1 MLTNLNLEE
10 PSSNK
15 RPRQL
20 NKVKNR
26 LLILSPPVEEGLER
40 EACKAD
46 FEALEDKNIG
56 KGGFGC
62 VWKVRHKETKK
73 VYAIKVINKESIIK
87 QKLIEQT
94 NREIQIMYKLYHPHI
109 IKLSNHFEDD
119 EDFCLIMQY
128 ASKGQLYSQI
138 KRLKRLDQKQAAQ
151 YMREIISAVKYL
163 HTRNPPIIHRDI
175 KPENV
180 LLDNDGRCKLADFGW
195 SNFEESNKQRE
206 TYCGTPEY
214 LAPEMINKSGHDER
228 VDIWSLGVLLFE
240 MLTGKTPFNFKG
252 DRNQLYNSI
261 KNLRIVW
268 TDDFPPLAK
277 DLISKI
283 LRLNPDDRLT
293 IDQIISHQWFKE
305 IPEIRPILKEYNY
318 TEMEKLNSHL
328 IHSIPED
335 EKKNEVKVNL
345 NEKNTKNVNMNGNI
359 KVNNKNINGN
369 NYNNKKEDNKDTVVS
384 DLSNSIS
391 LKSSRIV
398 SEKNQIRIDRI
409 QYEKDQRELNLLRE
423 ENEKKDKIISE
434 LRQKMEKNV
443 NEISSF
449 KIKDRDRENVV
460 LELDEKSNKLLKI
473 EGELKLMKVDYE
485 RINKEYS
492 NLKKKYEEIIQ
503 LNTDLENENRNLEN
517 KLSTTI
523 QAKNEEITYLQQK
536 VQKKENDYV
545 NDDTLNDPNK
555 ILKITSDNISELIQ
569 LVNSK
574 FENIKVKL
582 LNQDK
587 EEIEFRTQLSNK
599 VEQKIKNIINDFQS
613 IQEQI
618 SNEENSLIKRQ
629 MEEMI
634 KSNEENMK
642 KMEWYKKQHADLIQ
656 YKNKYSLLNTKNEQ
670 LSEEIKSLEKKKD
683 VSEEKY
689 KYVNNLI
696 IIQNEKIEKLKN
708 ARNIYKNAFCEGEKL
723 YNSHVKGKK
732 LRDLINFN
740 NNFEE
745 A

>member
-1 MLTNLNLEE
+1 MLTNLNLDDTNV
-10 PSSNK
+10 NK
-15 RPRQL
+15 NHRQL

-26 LLILSPPVEEGLER
+26 LLILSPPVDKGLER

-94 NREIQIMYKLYHPHI
+94 NREIQIMYQLYHPHI

-195 SNFEESNKQRE
+195 SNFEETNKQRE

-283 LRLNPDDRLT
+283 LKLNPDDRLT

-335 EKKNEVKVNL
+335 EKKNEVK
-345 NEKNTKNVNMNGNI
+345 EKNVKNDKLNGSNQ
-359 KVNNKNINGN
+359 KNNNINGN
-369 NYNNKKEDNKDTVVS
+369 NYISKKEDLNNKDTVIS

-391 LKSSRIV
+391 IKSSRIV
-398 SEKNQIRIDRI
+398 SEKNQIRIDRF

-449 KIKDRDRENVV
+449 KIKDRERQNVF
-460 LELDEKSNKLLKI
+460 LELEEKSNKLLKI
-473 EGELKLMKVDYE
+473 EGEFKLMKVDYD
-485 RINKEYS
+485 RVNKEFS
-492 NLKKKYEEIIQ
+492 NLKQKYEEIIQ
-503 LNTDLENENRNLEN
+503 LNNDLENKNRNLEN

-523 QAKNEEITYLQQK
+523 QTKNEEITYLQQK
-536 VQKKENDYV
+536 IQKKEDDYV

-555 ILKITSDNISELIQ
+555 LLKITSDNISELIQ
-569 LVNSK
+569 LVNTK
-574 FENIKVKL
+574 FENIKNKI

-587 EEIEFRTQLSNK
+587 EEIEFRTKLSNN
-599 VEQKIKNIINDFQS
+599 VEQKIKNILNDFQS

-618 SNEENSLIKRQ
+618 SNDENSLIKRQ
-629 MEEMI
+629 MEEMN
-634 KSNEENMK
+634 KSNDENMK
-642 KMEWYKKQHADLIQ
+642 KIEWYKIQNEDLIQ
-656 YKNKYSLLNTKNEQ
+656 YKNK
-670 LSEEIKSLEKKKD
+670 
-683 VSEEKY
+683 
-689 KYVNNLI
+689 
-696 IIQNEKIEKLKN
+696 
-708 ARNIYKNAFCEGEKL
+708 
-723 YNSHVKGKK
+723 
-732 LRDLINFN
+732 
-740 NNFEE
+740 
-745 A
+745 

>member
-1 MLTNLNLEE
+1 MLTNLNLDDTNV
-10 PSSNK
+10 NK
-15 RPRQL
+15 NHRQL

-26 LLILSPPVEEGLER
+26 LLILSPPVDKGLER

-94 NREIQIMYKLYHPHI
+94 NREIQIMYQLYHPHI

-195 SNFEESNKQRE
+195 SNFEETNKQRE

-283 LRLNPDDRLT
+283 LKLNPDDRLT

-335 EKKNEVKVNL
+335 EKKNEVK
-345 NEKNTKNVNMNGNI
+345 EKNVKNDKLNGSNQ
-359 KVNNKNINGN
+359 KNNNINGN
-369 NYNNKKEDNKDTVVS
+369 NYISKKEDLNNKDTVIS

-391 LKSSRIV
+391 IKSSRIV
-398 SEKNQIRIDRI
+398 SEKNQIRIDRF

-449 KIKDRDRENVV
+449 KIKDRERQNVF
-460 LELDEKSNKLLKI
+460 LELEEKSNKLLKI
-473 EGELKLMKVDYE
+473 EGEFKLMKVDYD
-485 RINKEYS
+485 RINKEFS
-492 NLKKKYEEIIQ
+492 DLKQKYEEIIQ
-503 LNTDLENENRNLEN
+503 LNNDLENKNRNLEN

-523 QAKNEEITYLQQK
+523 QTKNEEITYLQQK
-536 VQKKENDYV
+536 IQKKEDDYV

-555 ILKITSDNISELIQ
+555 LLKITSDNISELIQ

-574 FENIKVKL
+574 FENIKNKI

-587 EEIEFRTQLSNK
+587 EEIEFRTKLSNN
-599 VEQKIKNIINDFQS
+599 VEQKIKNILNDFQS

-618 SNEENSLIKRQ
+618 SNDENSLIKRQ
-629 MEEMI
+629 MEEMN
-634 KSNEENMK
+634 KSNDENMK
-642 KMEWYKKQHADLIQ
+642 KMEWYKKQNEDLIQ
-656 YKNKYSLLNTKNEQ
+656 YKNKYNLLNTKNEQ
-670 LSEEIKSLEKKKD
+670 LSEGIKILEKKKD

-689 KYVNNLI
+689 KFVNNLVN
-696 IIQNEKIEKLKN
+696 IQNEKIEKLKN
-708 ARNIYKNAFCEGEKL
+708 ARDIYKNAFSEGEKL
-723 YNSHVKGKK
+723 FNAHVKGKK

-740 NNFEE
+740 NNFDE

>member
-1 MLTNLNLEE
+1 
-10 PSSNK
+10 
-15 RPRQL
+15 
-20 NKVKNR
+20 
-26 LLILSPPVEEGLER
+26 
-40 EACKAD
+40 
-46 FEALEDKNIG
+46 
-56 KGGFGC
+56 
-62 VWKVRHKETKK
+62 
-73 VYAIKVINKESIIK
+73 
-87 QKLIEQT
+87 
-94 NREIQIMYKLYHPHI
+94 
-109 IKLSNHFEDD
+109 
-119 EDFCLIMQY
+119 
-128 ASKGQLYSQI
+128 
-138 KRLKRLDQKQAAQ
+138 
-151 YMREIISAVKYL
+151 MREIISAVKYL

-318 TEMEKLNSHL
+318 TDMEKLNSHL
-328 IHSIPED
+328 IHSIPN
-335 EKKNEVKVNL
+335 EKKSEVKDNLSEKNVKNSNL
-345 NEKNTKNVNMNGNI
+345 NGYSKVNHNVNGNS
-359 KVNNKNINGN
+359 
-369 NYNNKKEDNKDTVVS
+369 NYVNKKDDNKDTVVS

-391 LKSSRIV
+391 VKSSRIA
-398 SEKNQIRIDRI
+398 SEKNQIRIDRV

-423 ENEKKDKIISE
+423 ENEKKDKIIAE
-434 LRQKMEKNV
+434 LRQKMEKNI

-449 KIKDRDRENVV
+449 KIKDRDRQNVV

-485 RINKEYS
+485 RLNKEYS
-492 NLKKKYEEIIQ
+492 NLKQKYEEIIQ
-503 LNTDLENENRNLEN
+503 LKTDLENENRNLEN

-536 VQKKENDYV
+536 VQKKEDDYV

-555 ILKITSDNISELIQ
+555 LLKITSDNISELTQ

-574 FENIKVKL
+574 FENIKIKI

-599 VEQKIKNIINDFQS
+599 VEQKIKNILNDFQS

-629 MEEMI
+629 MEEMN

-642 KMEWYKKQHADLIQ
+642 KMEWYKKQHSDLIQ
-656 YKNKYSLLNTKNEQ
+656 YKNKFDLLNTKNEQ
-670 LSEEIKSLEKKKD
+670 LSEEIKALEKKKD

-689 KYVNNLI
+689 KFVNNLVN
-696 IIQNEKIEKLKN
+696 IQNEKIEKLKN
-708 ARNIYKNAFCEGEKL
+708 AKNIYKNAFSEGEKL
-723 YNSHVKGKK
+723 FDAYVKGKK

>member
-73 VYAIKVINKESIIK
+73 VYAIKVINKELIIK

-318 TEMEKLNSHL
+318 TEIEKLNSHL

-345 NEKNTKNVNMNGNI
+345 NEKNAKNVNMNGNI

-473 EGELKLMKVDYE
+473 EGELKLMKVDYD

-492 NLKKKYEEIIQ
+492 NLKKKI
-503 LNTDLENENRNLEN
+503 
-517 KLSTTI
+517 
-523 QAKNEEITYLQQK
+523 
-536 VQKKENDYV
+536 
-545 NDDTLNDPNK
+545 
-555 ILKITSDNISELIQ
+555 
-569 LVNSK
+569 
-574 FENIKVKL
+574 
-582 LNQDK
+582 
-587 EEIEFRTQLSNK
+587 
-599 VEQKIKNIINDFQS
+599 
-613 IQEQI
+613 
-618 SNEENSLIKRQ
+618 
-629 MEEMI
+629 
-634 KSNEENMK
+634 
-642 KMEWYKKQHADLIQ
+642 
-656 YKNKYSLLNTKNEQ
+656 
-670 LSEEIKSLEKKKD
+670 
-683 VSEEKY
+683 
-689 KYVNNLI
+689 
-696 IIQNEKIEKLKN
+696 
-708 ARNIYKNAFCEGEKL
+708 
-723 YNSHVKGKK
+723 
-732 LRDLINFN
+732 
-740 NNFEE
+740 
-745 A
+745 

>member
-1 MLTNLNLEE
+1 MLTNLNLDDTNV
-10 PSSNK
+10 NK
-15 RPRQL
+15 NHRQL

-26 LLILSPPVEEGLER
+26 LLILSPPVDKGLER

-94 NREIQIMYKLYHPHI
+94 NREIQIMYQLYHPHI

-195 SNFEESNKQRE
+195 SNFEETNKQRE

-283 LRLNPDDRLT
+283 LKLNPDDRLT

-335 EKKNEVKVNL
+335 EKKNEVK
-345 NEKNTKNVNMNGNI
+345 EKNVKNDKLNGSNQ
-359 KVNNKNINGN
+359 KNNNINGN
-369 NYNNKKEDNKDTVVS
+369 NYISKKEDLNNKDTVIS

-391 LKSSRIV
+391 IKSSRIV
-398 SEKNQIRIDRI
+398 SEKNQIRIDRF

-449 KIKDRDRENVV
+449 KIKDRERQNVF
-460 LELDEKSNKLLKI
+460 LELEEKSNKLLKI
-473 EGELKLMKVDYE
+473 EGEFKLMKVDYD
-485 RINKEYS
+485 RINKEFS
-492 NLKKKYEEIIQ
+492 DLKQKYEEIIQ
-503 LNTDLENENRNLEN
+503 LNNDLENKNNNLEN

-523 QAKNEEITYLQQK
+523 QTKNEEITYLQQK
-536 VQKKENDYV
+536 IQKKEDDYV

-555 ILKITSDNISELIQ
+555 LLKITSDNISELIQ
-569 LVNSK
+569 LV
-574 FENIKVKL
+574 
-582 LNQDK
+582 
-587 EEIEFRTQLSNK
+587 
-599 VEQKIKNIINDFQS
+599 KIK
-613 IQEQI
+613 
-618 SNEENSLIKRQ
+618 
-629 MEEMI
+629 
-634 KSNEENMK
+634 
-642 KMEWYKKQHADLIQ
+642 Y
-656 YKNKYSLLNTKNEQ
+656 
-670 LSEEIKSLEKKKD
+670 
-683 VSEEKY
+683 
-689 KYVNNLI
+689 
-696 IIQNEKIEKLKN
+696 
-708 ARNIYKNAFCEGEKL
+708 
-723 YNSHVKGKK
+723 
-732 LRDLINFN
+732 
-740 NNFEE
+740 
-745 A
+745 